1 MTIAIILG
9 LICSSCALG
18 AVMAMML
25 LRAGAKYDQQMDMSA
40 EDKDAMQE
48 KKP

>member
-9 LICSSCALG
+9 LICSACALG

-25 LRAGAKYDQQMDMSA
+25 LRAGANYDSEMDMSA
-40 EDKDAMQE
+40 EE
-48 KKP
+48 KKDD

>member
-9 LICSSCALG
+9 LICSACALG
-18 AVMAMML
+18 GCVAMML

-40 EDKDAMQE
+40 EE
-48 KKP
+48 KKDD

>member
-9 LICSSCALG
+9 LICSACALG

-40 EDKDAMQE
+40 EDKKDE
-48 KKP
+48 